1 MVTLKSGFAVDPV
14 NDLLVHHFFA
24 NVFSLLDIFLDV
36 LLDPVEDLEAGGAF
50 DSARKP
56 AHLGL
61 FHLHVSANP
70 VREQV
75 EFIYVENGVL
85 GLFVRVL
92 PVVVLIGSGFEDTID
107 AVFSLLLFD
116 ELVDSVVDARHVGQ
130 VPDAGPLHRVLVEHG
145 RDQHPHVHVELFA
158 HHVRGLVDD
167 FVEDALD
174 GVCIERLPQQSELIE
189 DAADGPDVSLF
200 AVRLSFADLRRH
212 VVWCSDV
219 GERKVGHGIEL
230 LGYTEITYFEYS
242 VFRQK

>member
-50 DSARKP
+50 DRARKP

-107 AVFSLLLFD
+107 AVFSLLLFYK
-116 ELVDSVVDARHVGQ
+116 LVDSVVDARHVRQ
-130 VPDAGPLHRVLVEHG
+130 VPNAGPLHRVLVEHG

-167 FVEDALD
+167 FV
-174 GVCIERLPQQSELIE
+174 
-189 DAADGPDVSLF
+189 
-200 AVRLSFADLRRH
+200 
-212 VVWCSDV
+212 
-219 GERKVGHGIEL
+219 
-230 LGYTEITYFEYS
+230 
-242 VFRQK
+242 